1 MFLMPVFASA
11 DALTDLR
18 TALAQLAATTPV
30 HGSLDITATT
40 KSSDEDKP
48 EIGKVTVGFESGDGG
63 LHLVYPRALLAQ
75 ADQEARGEAI
85 DPERTTPA
93 RSGLSR
99 VRPLEVADLVDA
111 AAALNVA
118 LQNAQVTQSRPSNY
132 HGKPAHLVV
141 LKVTPR
147 LSKSAAKHVKKLDSS
162 LSLWLGDDGVSR
174 KHARIFQEGTTYLIE
189 DTESA
194 NGTFVQGQRVSRQ
207 VLRDGDVIQ
216 FGPTAVFRYTVT
228 DESQEA
234 LLQQLYDASVT
245 DALTGAHNREH
256 FDTQLRSELSYARR
270 HKVEVSLA
278 FFDVDHFKRVNDSYG
293 HPAGDAVLVALAN
306 TIRNMIRNEDV
317 FARYGG
323 EEFALILRGIDCA
336 GANTV
341 GERLRERIEAMRV
354 PTDAG
359 ELRVTVSVGCSSFAE
374 LDEKTP
380 EALVSAADKRLYAA
394 KHAGR
399 NRVVSQG

>member
-1 MFLMPVFASA
+1 LSEEKQPSPYLLSE
-11 DALTDLR
+11 DSDER
-18 TALAQLAATTPV
+18 TAIV
-30 HGSLDITATT
+30 
-40 KSSDEDKP
+40 
-48 EIGKVTVGFESGDGG
+48 
-63 LHLVYPRALLAQ
+63 
-75 ADQEARGEAI
+75 
-85 DPERTTPA
+85 
-93 RSGLSR
+93 
-99 VRPLEVADLVDA
+99 
-111 AAALNVA
+111 
-118 LQNAQVTQSRPSNY
+118 
-132 HGKPAHLVV
+132 
-141 LKVTPR
+141 
-147 LSKSAAKHVKKLDSS
+147 S
-162 LSLWLGDDGVSR
+162 LSELRNAPRRQSKDRHLLVRVKGAELGRVSRLPPEQFRVGRSQDCELWLGDDGVSR

-234 LLQQLYDASVT
+234 LLRQLYDASVT

-306 TIRNMIRNEDV
+306 AIRNMIRNEDV

-323 EEFALILRGIDCA
+323 EEFALILRGIDSV
-336 GANTV
+336 GAHTV
-341 GERLRERIEAMRV
+341 GERLRERVEAMRV
-354 PTDAG
+354 PSDAG

-374 LDEKTP
+374 LEEKTP
-380 EALVSAADKRLYAA
+380 EALVSTADKRLYAA

-399 NRVVSQG
+399 NRVVSVG

>member
-1 MFLMPVFASA
+1 LSEEKQPSQYLLSE
-11 DALTDLR
+11 DPDER
-18 TALAQLAATTPV
+18 TAIV
-30 HGSLDITATT
+30 
-40 KSSDEDKP
+40 
-48 EIGKVTVGFESGDGG
+48 
-63 LHLVYPRALLAQ
+63 
-75 ADQEARGEAI
+75 
-85 DPERTTPA
+85 
-93 RSGLSR
+93 
-99 VRPLEVADLVDA
+99 
-111 AAALNVA
+111 
-118 LQNAQVTQSRPSNY
+118 
-132 HGKPAHLVV
+132 
-141 LKVTPR
+141 
-147 LSKSAAKHVKKLDSS
+147 S
-162 LSLWLGDDGVSR
+162 LSELRSSPRKQSKDRHLLVRVKGAELGRVSRLPPEQFRVGRSQDCELWLGDDGVSR

-278 FFDVDHFKRVNDSYG
+278 FFDVDHFKRVNDTYG

-341 GERLRERIEAMRV
+341 GERLRERVEAMRV

-374 LDEKTP
+374 LEEKTP
-380 EALVSAADKRLYAA
+380 EALVSTADKRLYAA

-399 NRVVSQG
+399 NRVVAQG

>member
-1 MFLMPVFASA
+1 LSEEKQPSPYLSE
-11 DALTDLR
+11 DPDER
-18 TALAQLAATTPV
+18 TAIV
-30 HGSLDITATT
+30 
-40 KSSDEDKP
+40 
-48 EIGKVTVGFESGDGG
+48 
-63 LHLVYPRALLAQ
+63 
-75 ADQEARGEAI
+75 
-85 DPERTTPA
+85 
-93 RSGLSR
+93 
-99 VRPLEVADLVDA
+99 
-111 AAALNVA
+111 
-118 LQNAQVTQSRPSNY
+118 
-132 HGKPAHLVV
+132 
-141 LKVTPR
+141 
-147 LSKSAAKHVKKLDSS
+147 S
-162 LSLWLGDDGVSR
+162 LSELRNAPRRQSKDRHLLVRVKGAELGRVSRLPPEQFRVGRSQDCELWLGDDGVSR

-278 FFDVDHFKRVNDSYG
+278 FFDVDHFKRVNDTYG
-293 HPAGDAVLVALAN
+293 HPAGDAVLIALAN

-323 EEFALILRGIDCA
+323 EEFALILRGIDSV
-336 GANTV
+336 GAHTV
-341 GERLRERIEAMRV
+341 GERLRERVEAMRV
-354 PTDAG
+354 PTDGG

-374 LDEKTP
+374 LEEKTP

-399 NRVVSQG
+399 NRVISEG